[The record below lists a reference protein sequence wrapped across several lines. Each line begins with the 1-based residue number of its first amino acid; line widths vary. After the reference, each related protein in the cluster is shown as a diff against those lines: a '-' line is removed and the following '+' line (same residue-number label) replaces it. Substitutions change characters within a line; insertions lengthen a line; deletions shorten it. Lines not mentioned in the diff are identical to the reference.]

1 LNEEKSVILV
11 VDDERDHADGIVEA
25 LEKLPVKAV
34 AVYNGKDAL
43 EIVRNQQV
51 DVVVTDLKLGSDF
64 DGLAILEEAKKH
76 NSRTEVILITA
87 YATID
92 TCKQALR
99 RGAYDYL
106 VKPIDIDQLR
116 TLVSQASRKARLPIV
131 PHKGNLYYRMRY
143 GGQAS
148 DASVRQAKDDKT
160 NQEEFEFKGVRGTN
174 PAMKGIFDVLRRVA
188 PTNIS
193 VLIEGE
199 SGTGKELLARAIHN
213 NSPRWNKPFRPV
225 NCAGL
230 TETLLESELFGHAK
244 GAFTGAAGDRKGLFE
259 IADKGTLLL
268 DEIGDMP
275 LNMQA
280 KLLRV
285 IEDGVVIPVGSNKPT
300 VVDVRIISATNHD
313 LTKLIEEKKF
323 RQDLYFRIKGV
334 NITLPA
340 LRERTEDIPALVE
353 FFLSQAASETGSKV
367 TGITDTAMAALCS
380 FDWPGNIRQLR
391 NSVRTMVVMCDRDKI
406 DMADIPPEIAHRPQ
420 LPPFLLSP
428 ESRGAALGP
437 STSLKTV
444 LAGMSLNELE
454 KQAIVETLTKTQG
467 NREKAAKILGIG
479 ERTLYRKIKEY
490 NL

>member
-1 LNEEKSVILV
+1 MVEKGCVILV
-11 VDDERDHADGIVEA
+11 VDDERDHADGIAEA
-25 LEKLPVKAV
+25 LDKSGVKAI
-34 AVYNGKDAL
+34 AVYSGEDAL

-51 DVVVTDLKLGSDF
+51 AVVVTDLKLEGEIN
-64 DGLAILEEAKKH
+64 GLDILEEAKKA
-76 NSRTEVILITA
+76 NSQTEVILITA

-92 TCKQALR
+92 NCKEAIRQ
-99 RGAYDYL
+99 GAYDYL

-116 TLVSQASRKARLPIV
+116 CLVSRACKKASTGKREVKSGATDE
-131 PHKGNLYYRMRY
+131 GYFY
-143 GGQAS
+143 
-148 DASVRQAKDDKT
+148 
-160 NQEEFEFKGVRGTN
+160 FEGVRSSN
-174 PAMKGIFDVLRRVA
+174 PAMEGIYEVLRRVA

-199 SGTGKELLARAIHN
+199 SGTGKELLAKAIHE
-213 NSPRWNKPFRPV
+213 NSPRRNRAFRPI

-244 GAFTGAAGDRKGLFE
+244 GAFTGATGDRKGLFE

-285 IEDGVVIPVGSNKPT
+285 IEDGIVIPVGSHKQV

-313 LTKLIEEKKF
+313 LTDLIEQKKF

-340 LRERTEDIPALVE
+340 LRNRADDIPALAQY
-353 FFLSQAASETGSKV
+353 FLEEAAAETGSEV
-367 TGITDTAMAALCS
+367 AGIAEEALKILMNY
-380 FDWPGNIRQLR
+380 DWPGNIRQLR
-391 NSVRTMVVMCDRDKI
+391 NCIRTMVVMCDRDKL
-406 DMADIPPEIAHRPQ
+406 DVQDIPPEIYQRRQ
-420 LPPFLLSP
+420 L
-428 ESRGAALGP
+428 AAGTGTAAGP
-437 STSLKTV
+437 GSV
-444 LAGMSLNELE
+444 SLNELE
-454 KQAIVETLTKTQG
+454 KQAIVDTLAKTKG